1 MSEKALFFEY
11 RNAAYLEYVSNETQK
26 NNAFSP
32 SSCNCQHALIISTT
46 PRIKSDHSANG
57 ENLLEL
63 PSFPNRSLMMLGR
76 IQHLT
81 SHLANQIAAGEVIER
96 PASIVKE
103 LIENSL
109 DANSQQIDIDINKGG
124 IQRIR
129 VRDNGLGIHKDD
141 LILALDR
148 HATSKIHTLNDL
160 ERINTLGFRGEALA
174 SICSIAR
181 LNLSSSTEATQ
192 QGWKITS
199 DYHQKHPL
207 TPVPVA
213 HARGTT
219 VEIHD
224 LFFNTPARRKFL
236 KSEQTEFA
244 HIETLVKRLSLSHFS
259 IGFSLHHNK
268 RLIYQLPPACDEAA
282 KEERIAALCSRSF
295 VENAIY
301 IDMQGIDL
309 RLWGWISLPTFSRSQ
324 SDLQYFYVN
333 RRMVKD
339 KLINHAVKQAYQD
352 VLYNGRH
359 PGFTLFIELDPH
371 TVDVN
376 AHPAKYEVRFR
387 ESRLVYDFVKQSLQ
401 KALANTC
408 PKPSTDHAILP
419 TSELSTE
426 SNEQITHLSSKILTP
441 RQNTLPLRVAV
452 DAATYR
458 TETNHVVCISP
469 PEQKKLL
476 TENKSL
482 VVQPTEN
489 LVCDPPLGFALAQL
503 HGIYIL
509 AENTQGLILVDIHAA
524 HERILYERLKQ
535 DIKNA
540 GIKTQILLIPICLTL
555 SQQTIL
561 LLDEYASLFTQAGF
575 TFENLGPETV
585 VIRQVPELLAETNLE
600 QLVQDVLSDLAQ
612 HASTQHLSE
621 KINELLSSIACHS
634 AIRAHR
640 NMTRTEMNHLLRDME
655 QTSRSNQC
663 NHGRP
668 TWRQMSLS
676 DIDRFFLRG
685 R

>member
-1 MSEKALFFEY
+1 MS
-11 RNAAYLEYVSNETQK
+11 
-26 NNAFSP
+26 
-32 SSCNCQHALIISTT
+32 
-46 PRIKSDHSANG
+46 D
-57 ENLLEL
+57 
-63 PSFPNRSLMMLGR
+63 R
-76 IQHLT
+76 IQRLT

-103 LIENSL
+103 LVENSL
-109 DANSQQIDIDINKGG
+109 DANSQQIDIDIDKGG
-124 IQRIR
+124 IQRIH

-148 HATSKIHTLNDL
+148 HATSKIHTLSDL

-174 SICSIAR
+174 SISAIAR
-181 LNLSSSTEATQ
+181 LNLSSSTETTQ
-192 QGWKITS
+192 QGWKITC
-199 DYHQKHPL
+199 DYHQKRIPA
-207 TPVPVA
+207 PVV

-219 VEIHD
+219 VEVLD

-244 HIETLVKRLSLSHFS
+244 HIEMLIHRLSLSHFS
-259 IGFSLHHNK
+259 IAFSLHHNK
-268 RLIYQLPPACDEAA
+268 RLIYQLSPAYNKAE
-282 KEERIAALCSRSF
+282 KEERIATLCSRSF
-295 VENAIY
+295 VENALY
-301 IDMQGIDL
+301 IDMQSIDL

-339 KLINHAVKQAYQD
+339 KLINHAVRQAYQD

-359 PGFTLFIELDPH
+359 PAFTLFIELDPH
-371 TVDVN
+371 AVDVN

-387 ESRLVYDFVKQSLQ
+387 ESRLVYDFVKQCLQ

-408 PKPSTDHAILP
+408 PKPQTIHPISLAT
-419 TSELSTE
+419 ELSDE
-426 SNEQITHLSSKILTP
+426 LNKKIDISPEINYP
-441 RQNTLPLRVAV
+441 RQTSFPLQAT
-452 DAATYR
+452 ANITTYR
-458 TETNHVVCISP
+458 TKADHAFDSSP
-469 PEQKKLL
+469 AAQEELL
-476 TENKSL
+476 TETKSL
-482 VVQPTEN
+482 VAQLTEN
-489 LVCDPPLGFALAQL
+489 LIGDPPLGFALAQL

-535 DIKNA
+535 NIKNA

-555 SQQTIL
+555 SQREIL
-561 LLDEYASLFTQAGF
+561 LLDEYTSLFTQFGF
-575 TFENLGPETV
+575 KFENLGPETV
-585 VIRQVPELLAETNLE
+585 IIRQIPELLAQNNME
-600 QLVQDVLSDLAQ
+600 QLVHDVLSDLIQ
-612 HASTQHLSE
+612 HANSQHLSE
-621 KINELLSSIACHS
+621 KINALLSSIACHS
-634 AIRAHR
+634 AVRAHR
-640 NMTRTEMNHLLRDME
+640 SMTLTEMNQLLRDME

-668 TWRQMSLS
+668 TWKQLSLS

>member
-1 MSEKALFFEY
+1 MS
-11 RNAAYLEYVSNETQK
+11 
-26 NNAFSP
+26 
-32 SSCNCQHALIISTT
+32 
-46 PRIKSDHSANG
+46 
-57 ENLLEL
+57 
-63 PSFPNRSLMMLGR
+63 GR
-76 IQHLT
+76 IQRLT

-103 LIENSL
+103 LVENSL
-109 DANSQQIDIDINKGG
+109 DAECQQIDIDIDKGG

-129 VRDNGLGIHKDD
+129 VRDNGHGIHKDD

-160 ERINTLGFRGEALA
+160 EQISTLGFRGEALA
-174 SICSIAR
+174 SISSIAR
-181 LNLSSSTEATQ
+181 LSLSSSTETTQ
-192 QGWKITS
+192 SGWKITC
-199 DYHQKHPL
+199 DYHQEHSLMPA
-207 TPVPVA
+207 PIA

-236 KSEQTEFA
+236 KSEQTEFT
-244 HIETLVKRLSLSHFS
+244 HIETLIKRLSLSHFS
-259 IGFSLHHNK
+259 ISFSLHHNK
-268 RLIYQLPPACDEAA
+268 RPIYQLHPACDESA
-282 KEERIAALCSRSF
+282 KEERIATLCGRSF
-295 VENAIY
+295 IENAIY
-301 IDMQGIDL
+301 IDMQGMDL

-333 RRMVKD
+333 RRIVKD

-359 PGFTLFIELDPH
+359 PAFTLFIELDPQL
-371 TVDVN
+371 VDVN

-408 PKPSTDHAILP
+408 PKSQIVKPILATTELAENIACSPDILNFQQSSFPLQVAIDTPTYHIENDDELCIALP
-419 TSELSTE
+419 QQKELLAE
-426 SNEQITHLSSKILTP
+426 
-441 RQNTLPLRVAV
+441 
-452 DAATYR
+452 
-458 TETNHVVCISP
+458 
-469 PEQKKLL
+469 KKLTVPL
-476 TENKSL
+476 TITS
-482 VVQPTEN
+482 TEN
-489 LVCDPPLGFALAQL
+489 LLRDPPLGFALAQL

-509 AENTQGLILVDIHAA
+509 AQNAQGLILVDIHAA

-535 DIKNA
+535 DLQRV

-555 SQQTIL
+555 SQQEL
-561 LLDEYASLFTQAGF
+561 QLLDENMSLFTQSGF
-575 TFENLGPETV
+575 KLESLGPETII
-585 VIRQVPELLAETNLE
+585 IRQIPELLAQSNIA
-600 QLVQDVLSDLAQ
+600 QLVHDVLSDLIQ
-612 HASTQHLSE
+612 HTNSQHIPE
-621 KINELLSSIACHS
+621 KINELLSSFACHN

-640 NMTRTEMNHLLRDME
+640 TMSLTEMNQLLRDME

-668 TWRQMSLS
+668 TWKQLSLS

>member
-1 MSEKALFFEY
+1 MDPSRLNRETGINKNL
-11 RNAAYLEYVSNETQK
+11 NLEMGPK
-26 NNAFSP
+26 LKP
-32 SSCNCQHALIISTT
+32 
-46 PRIKSDHSANG
+46 DHSANG
-57 ENLLEL
+57 KNLLEL
-63 PSFPNRSLMMLGR
+63 SSFFNRSLNMPCR
-76 IQHLT
+76 IQHLS

-109 DANSQQIDIDINKGG
+109 DANSQQIDIDIDKGG

-160 ERINTLGFRGEALA
+160 EQINTLGFRGEALA
-174 SICSIAR
+174 SISSIAR
-181 LNLSSSTEATQ
+181 LNLSSSTETTQ
-192 QGWKITS
+192 QGWKITC
-199 DYHQKHPL
+199 DYHQELVPA
-207 TPVPVA
+207 PVA

-219 VEIHD
+219 VEVFD

-244 HIETLVKRLSLSHFS
+244 HIETLIKRLSLSHFS

-268 RLIYQLPPACDEAA
+268 RSIYQLHPARDEAA
-282 KEERIAALCSRSF
+282 KEERIATLCSRSF
-295 VENAIY
+295 VENALY

-324 SDLQYFYVN
+324 SDLQFFYVN

-359 PGFTLFIELDPH
+359 PAFTLFIELDPH
-371 TVDVN
+371 AVDVN
-376 AHPAKYEVRFR
+376 AHPAKHEVRFR

-401 KALANTC
+401 KALVNTR
-408 PKPSTDHAILP
+408 PKPQTINPMPLATVSAELNEEIAAISP
-419 TSELSTE
+419 GISYHQQTCF
-426 SNEQITHLSSKILTP
+426 
-441 RQNTLPLRVAV
+441 PLQV
-452 DAATYR
+452 T
-458 TETNHVVCISP
+458 TNCETNYGACIPSQ
-469 PEQKKLL
+469 EHEKLL
-476 TENKSL
+476 VEKKPTNSLTEK
-482 VVQPTEN
+482 PTEN
-489 LVCDPPLGFALAQL
+489 LVGDPPLGFALAQL

-509 AENTQGLILVDIHAA
+509 AENTLGLILVDIHAA

-535 DIKNA
+535 NMQNA

-555 SQQTIL
+555 SEQETL
-561 LLDEYASLFTQAGF
+561 LLDEYASLFTQFGF
-575 TFENLGPETV
+575 KLENLGPETI
-585 VIRQVPELLAETNLE
+585 VIRQIPELLAQNNIE
-600 QLVQDVLSDLAQ
+600 QLVHDVLSDLIQ
-612 HASTQHLSE
+612 QVNSQQIPE

-640 NMTRTEMNHLLRDME
+640 SMTRMEMNQLLRDME
-655 QTSRSNQC
+655 QTSCSNQC

-668 TWRQMSLS
+668 TWKQLSLS

>member
-1 MSEKALFFEY
+1 MS
-11 RNAAYLEYVSNETQK
+11 
-26 NNAFSP
+26 
-32 SSCNCQHALIISTT
+32 
-46 PRIKSDHSANG
+46 
-57 ENLLEL
+57 
-63 PSFPNRSLMMLGR
+63 GR
-76 IQHLT
+76 IQRLT
-81 SHLANQIAAGEVIER
+81 LHLANQIAAGEVIER

-103 LIENSL
+103 LVENSL
-109 DANSQQIDIDINKGG
+109 DAGCQQIDIDIDKGG
-124 IQRIR
+124 MQRIR
-129 VRDNGLGIHKDD
+129 VRDNGHGIHKDD

-160 ERINTLGFRGEALA
+160 ERISTLGFRGEALA
-174 SICSIAR
+174 SISSIAR
-181 LNLSSSTEATQ
+181 LSLSSSTETTQ
-192 QGWKITS
+192 HGWKITC
-199 DYHQKHPL
+199 DYHQEHPL
-207 TPVPVA
+207 MPVPIA
-213 HARGTT
+213 HGQGTT

-244 HIETLVKRLSLSHFS
+244 HIETLIKRLSLSHFS

-268 RLIYQLPPACDEAA
+268 KPIYQLHPACDETT
-282 KEERIAALCSRSF
+282 KEERIATLCSRSF

-301 IDMQGIDL
+301 IDMQAIDL
-309 RLWGWISLPTFSRSQ
+309 HLWGWISLPTFSRSQ

-359 PGFTLFIELDPH
+359 PAFTLFIELDPQS
-371 TVDVN
+371 VDVN

-401 KALANTC
+401 KALANTR
-408 PKPSTDHAILP
+408 PKPQTVQSILP
-419 TSELSTE
+419 ATVLSELNENIVQLSPNSSNPQQSSFPLQVPVDTPSYSTE
-426 SNEQITHLSSKILTP
+426 THHAL
-441 RQNTLPLRVAV
+441 
-452 DAATYR
+452 
-458 TETNHVVCISP
+458 CISS
-469 PEQKKLL
+469 PEPKELL
-476 TENKSL
+476 TEKPPPIPLATTPS
-482 VVQPTEN
+482 EN
-489 LVCDPPLGFALAQL
+489 LLSDPPLGFALAQL

-509 AENTQGLILVDIHAA
+509 AQNAQGLILVDIHAA

-535 DIKNA
+535 DIENA
-540 GIKTQILLIPICLTL
+540 GIKTQILLIPLCLTL
-555 SQQTIL
+555 SQLEIL
-561 LLDEYASLFTQAGF
+561 LLDEYASLFTQFGF
-575 TFENLGPETV
+575 KFETLGPETI
-585 VIRQVPELLAETNLE
+585 VIRQIPELLTQSNIE
-600 QLVQDVLSDLAQ
+600 QLVHDVLSDLDQ
-612 HASTQHLSE
+612 HTNSQHIAE

-640 NMTRTEMNHLLRDME
+640 NMALIEMNQLLRDME

-668 TWRQMSLS
+668 TWKQLSLP